1 MTNTLPSIVTRQGKP
16 PRRSLWRRFLT
27 DRPPVA
33 LRRLAATIAVS
44 AILFYGVIG
53 SLLNR
58 VDADIAFMPPQP
70 VAGGSHAVNMAE
82 ALILREVT
90 TSRWAPNDPPFF
102 PTAMHDN
109 MANFQRGM
117 IRAIGRFTLQLE
129 SQVGRLRG
137 SSAIDEDLKRAAG
150 LLQFP
155 PDVWLFDFNQSLL
168 PVQPAEAQYEAAAR
182 ALRSYNLRIAAG
194 TAIFE
199 ARADALALT
208 VEQMASELSARA
220 ALIDSHVSAGHFV
233 INRRSDDIFYANKG
247 MAYAS
252 YLLLRELG
260 ADFEQVIQ
268 SQHLAKVWEQGL
280 DSLRHA
286 AEQRPSIV
294 LNGAGVDSLIANHL
308 HIQGFY
314 MKRAILQLDEVARV
328 IRAGR

>member
-1 MTNTLPSIVTRQGKP
+1 MANTLPSIVTRPAPP
-16 PRRSLWRRFLT
+16 PRRPLWRRLLS
-27 DRPPVA
+27 DRPKVA
-33 LRRLAATIAVS
+33 LRRLLIAAA
-44 AILFYGVIG
+44 AFCILFYGVIG
-53 SLLNR
+53 SLLNN
-58 VDADIAFMPPQP
+58 VDADITFRPPQP
-70 VAGGSHAVNMAE
+70 VTGGSHAVNMAE
-82 ALILREVT
+82 ALILREV
-90 TSRWAPNDPPFF
+90 SDNRWAPNDPPFF

-129 SQVGRLRG
+129 NQVGRLRG

-155 PDVWLFDFNQSLL
+155 ADVWLFDFNQSLL
-168 PVQPAEAQYEAAAR
+168 PVQPAEVQYEAAAR
-182 ALRSYNLRIAAG
+182 ALRSYNLRIASN
-194 TAIFE
+194 TAVFE

-220 ALIDSHVSAGHFV
+220 ALIDSHISTGHFV
-233 INRRSDDIFYANKG
+233 INRTSDDIFYANKG
-247 MAYAS
+247 MTYAT

-260 ADFEQVIQ
+260 HDFDQVIQ
-268 SQHLAKVWEQGL
+268 SQRLSRVWGQALE
-280 DSLRHA
+280 SLRHA
-286 AEQRPSIV
+286 AEQRPAIV
-294 LNGAGVDSLIANHL
+294 LNGAGVNSLIANHL

>member
-1 MTNTLPSIVTRQGKP
+1 MANTLPRLVTEPMKP
-16 PRRSLWRRFLT
+16 PRPPLWRRILS
-27 DRPPVA
+27 DRPRTA
-33 LRRLAATIAVS
+33 LRRLAATLAIAAS
-44 AILFYGVIG
+44 LFYGVIG
-53 SLLNR
+53 NLLNR
-58 VDADIAFMPPQP
+58 VDADVAFMPPQP

-82 ALILREVT
+82 ALILREVVT
-90 TSRWAPNDPPFF
+90 GRWAPNDPPFF

-129 SQVGRLRG
+129 NQVGRLRG

-220 ALIDSHVSAGHFV
+220 ALIDSHVSAGYFV
-233 INRRSDDIFYANKG
+233 LNTRSDDIFYANKG

-260 ADFEQVIQ
+260 TDFERVIQ
-268 SQHLAKVWEQGL
+268 SQGLAKVWDQAL

-286 AEQRPSIV
+286 AEQRPRIV
-294 LNGAGVDSLIANHL
+294 LNGAGVNSLLANHL

-314 MKRAILQLDEVARV
+314 LKRAILQLDEVARV